1 MNIDVL
7 ASSSAGNAYIISDGN
22 SRILLEC
29 GIPFKEMQK
38 RSKFTLSKCVACV
51 VSHSHG
57 DHSKA
62 WKDVAWYMPVYMLK
76 ETAAELGALPYQYK
90 PVDFLNT
97 FTVGTFDILPIPAKH
112 DVPCAAYIIQSQV
125 TGEKLLFATDYMYLE
140 HSVQQANYALIE
152 VNYQQ
157 KYIDEAVNNGSID
170 IVARRRIMRSH
181 AELQTAIKIL
191 QGLDNTKL
199 KAVYIAHMS
208 DRNCN
213 ADEVKEEIQKAIG
226 KPVYICKK

>member
-7 ASSSAGNAYIISDGN
+7 ASSSLGNAYIISDGK
-22 SRILLEC
+22 SRLLLEC

-62 WKDVAWYMPVYMLK
+62 WKDVSWYMPVYMLN
-76 ETAAELGALPYQYK
+76 ETAVELGALPYQFK
-90 PVDFLNT
+90 SVDFLKT
-97 FTVGTFDILPIPAKH
+97 FTVGTFDILPVPAKH
-112 DVPCAAYIIQSQV
+112 DVLCAAYIIQSHI
-125 TGEKLLFATDYMYLE
+125 TGERLLFATDYMYLE
-140 HSVQQANYALIE
+140 HSIQQANYALLE

-157 KYIDEAVNNGSID
+157 KYIDEAVNNGAMD
-170 IVARRRIMRSH
+170 IAARRRIMRSH

-191 QGLDNTKL
+191 KGLDNTKL
-199 KAVYIAHMS
+199 KAVYIAHIS

-213 ADEVKEEIQKAIG
+213 AEEVKEEIQKAVG